1 MYVHGLQLIHPA
13 LAFSSSSIAR
23 ALYLKGIEMDSEKNT
38 KRCKVWAWLH
48 ERACVLS
55 SRARRINNG
64 RLKTFGWFVL
74 LFLAHLTFKAIIS
87 PKPNPNP
94 SPSITIIGK
103 FPYQKGYTMEASIW
117 AQSRKEFSAFF
128 CPGSSNLMQVGADY
142 CLSKP
147 YYIPVKKLGCCEYQL
162 TFTPDYFS
170 KGWMN
175 WESTLPDLVFKNKD
189 GNPVG
194 DISIAL
200 RHDWEGSDEFQCQI
214 KPDNTLYCN
223 GLVVPV
229 GNKIYNKERGA
240 YIFDFDF

>member
-1 MYVHGLQLIHPA
+1 MQGL
-13 LAFSSSSIAR
+13 
-23 ALYLKGIEMDSEKNT
+23 
-38 KRCKVWAWLH
+38 AWLH

-64 RLKTFGWFVL
+64 RLKTFGWLVL

-147 YYIPVKKLGCCEYQL
+147 NKNPRPSITIIGKFPYQ
-162 TFTPDYFS
+162 
-170 KGWMN
+170 KGYTM
-175 WESTLPDLVFKNKD
+175 T
-189 GNPVG
+189 
-194 DISIAL
+194 
-200 RHDWEGSDEFQCQI
+200 
-214 KPDNTLYCN
+214 
-223 GLVVPV
+223 
-229 GNKIYNKERGA
+229 A
-240 YIFDFDF
+240 YISAESEKEYSVFSALGAAI